1 MCSVDVIIFY
11 VPRPTFVFGFF
22 IEIEI
27 EINGHEI
34 ASKISTTKRAGDL
47 WRRFKFFERARK
59 ALRIDLGVSER
70 HPKFAVLISAANE
83 LSLPPPVA

>member
-34 ASKISTTKRAGDL
+34 ASKISTTKRAGS
-47 WRRFKFFERARK
+47 RETFGGGSSFSRE
-59 ALRIDLGVSER
+59 LG
-70 HPKFAVLISAANE
+70 K
-83 LSLPPPVA
+83 LSGSTWE